1 MNREHAINLDSDD
14 DVIQTSPNKSKGKA
28 QECIDLTLDDTDEEQ
43 EVQSKQQER
52 TAMPSTTPSVS
63 ASPDRDQTL
72 KQQSPSTSRILSTDS
87 RARKSTVEDDE
98 RVEQQMI
105 SDSQPEEDQIE
116 EENLGAD
123 EQDDP
128 CECSLIM
135 SGTFRRLDG
144 HSSLEKTGCMPH
156 FRSIEDQ
163 PQPREGH

>member
-1 MNREHAINLDSDD
+1 MNRDNAINLDSDD

-28 QECIDLTLDDTDEEQ
+28 QECIDLTLDDSDEEQ
-43 EVQSKQQER
+43 ELQSRQQER

-72 KQQSPSTSRILSTDS
+72 QQQSPSTSGIVFTDS
-87 RARKSTVEDDE
+87 RARKSTVEDDK

-105 SDSQPEEDQIE
+105 SDFQPEEDQKE
-116 EENLGAD
+116 EENLGDD

-135 SGTFRRLDG
+135 
-144 HSSLEKTGCMPH
+144 
-156 FRSIEDQ
+156 
-163 PQPREGH
+163 